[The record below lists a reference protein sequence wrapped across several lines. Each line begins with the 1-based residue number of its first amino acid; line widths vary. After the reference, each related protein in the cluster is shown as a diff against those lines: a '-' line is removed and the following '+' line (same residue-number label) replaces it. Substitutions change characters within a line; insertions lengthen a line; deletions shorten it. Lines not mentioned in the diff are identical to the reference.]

1 MITDRSTG
9 TTHEAVPAL
18 KSVPVKREFL
28 MAGRTVFPTVRICIV
43 GLCWLML
50 WHPGQVLAKAP
61 TPKYPGLE
69 GPLEPNQ
76 GSQGS
81 TSKDIAGN
89 LPTEVTLVEDRCRG
103 YYDVMGQW
111 DPPFNCNAS
120 SYLYCCGTC
129 GYRFCCQFKHKRLD
143 QSTCSNY
150 DTPNWAST
158 GKPPA
163 RMDESPEDST
173 KDKTNMIVYIICGV
187 VAVMVVVGI
196 FTKLVLEK
204 TQRPH
209 TEMTRTLTEL
219 LKQPSHGHMDHV
231 PDGHGGSIQVQITDM
246 IARVSPHNSIGSAT
260 EEFYT
265 HFPAVD
271 VPGPGTPSFQSPAL
285 HPKDV
290 SALPDGCSLSIA
302 TPIQKTKAGKA
313 SAHPLV
319 SSVCQGW
326 ESSNAD
332 IRRQIYDEKR
342 QFSTEKL
349 PELFSQPSNYAPPQR
364 HIFTNSKTE
373 VTV

>member
-1 MITDRSTG
+1 
-9 TTHEAVPAL
+9 
-18 KSVPVKREFL
+18 

-43 GLCWLML
+43 GLCLLML
-50 WHPGQVLAKAP
+50 WHPGQVLTKAP
-61 TPKYPGLE
+61 TTKHPGLE

-76 GSQGS
+76 GSQRS
-81 TSKDIAGN
+81 TSDDSAGSS
-89 LPTEVTLVEDRCRG
+89 PTEVTLVEDRCRG

-163 RMDESPEDST
+163 RMDESPEDPT

-219 LKQPSHGHMDHV
+219 LKQPSHGPTDHV
-231 PDGHGGSIQVQITDM
+231 MDGRGGGVQVQITDM
-246 IARVSPHNSIGSAT
+246 IARVSPHNSIGKYTNLNNAGMTTPVLPQFGLSHPHNNRTQFAANLSLQGQDYSKYAT
-260 EEFYT
+260 LK
-265 HFPAVD
+265 AV
-271 VPGPGTPSFQSPAL
+271 
-285 HPKDV
+285 
-290 SALPDGCSLSIA
+290 
-302 TPIQKTKAGKA
+302 
-313 SAHPLV
+313 
-319 SSVCQGW
+319 
-326 ESSNAD
+326 
-332 IRRQIYDEKR
+332 
-342 QFSTEKL
+342 
-349 PELFSQPSNYAPPQR
+349 
-364 HIFTNSKTE
+364 
-373 VTV
+373 